1 MLSVGPAIRMFLMP
15 TTNEPKREKNIDE
28 IFASRRSRIETCGIG
43 SASSIPLRFYSN
55 HQFSLYNNKSV
66 QKHGRK

>member
-15 TTNEPKREKNIDE
+15 TTNEPVENIE
-28 IFASRRSRIETCGIG
+28 IFAVETCGIG

>member
-15 TTNEPKREKNIDE
+15 TTNEPKLENIDE

>member
-1 MLSVGPAIRMFLMP
+1 MP
-15 TTNEPKREKNIDE
+15 TTNEPKLENIDE
-28 IFASRRSRIETCGIG
+28 IFASRRSRTETCGIG
-43 SASSIPLRFYSN
+43 SASSIPLRFSSN

>member
-1 MLSVGPAIRMFLMP
+1 MP
-15 TTNEPKREKNIDE
+15 TTNEPKLENIDE

>member
-15 TTNEPKREKNIDE
+15 TTNEPKLENIDE

-43 SASSIPLRFYSN
+43 SASSIPLRLYSN
-55 HQFSLYNNKSV
+55 HRFSLYNNKSV